1 MMKRFIFVIT
11 TLLVLLC
18 FTIPVSAADFTDTEH
33 WSKNYI
39 NYTVEKGYFAGTSNT
54 TFEPDTVMTRGMF
67 VAVLGRYEQSKGNIN
82 LNDYKLS
89 PFVDIA
95 TEAYYTKAALWAYEN
110 DIVIGINSN
119 TFAPDSP
126 ITREQAATILT
137 RYLDLDEELSL
148 DITTVYKDWKDIS
161 SWAVDG
167 VAAATQHNLFVGYDN
182 KFNPKNGITR
192 AEMAVLIARLDGKT
206 FDLYEVPQEPAE
218 KLTLVGTFSNT
229 FYCPGSCCNGK
240 WAGVTASGAKPTPGT
255 TIAVDPRVIP
265 LGTKVYIEF
274 ENESSKCLNGYY
286 IAQDTGGAIKG
297 YRVDVLVSYHDE
309 AKDYGVGKCKIYIV
323 KE

>member
-39 NYTVEKGYFAGTSNT
+39 NYTVEKGYFAGTSST
-54 TFEPDTVMTRGMF
+54 TFEPAAPMTRGMF

-89 PFVDIA
+89 PFTDIA

-110 DIVIGINSN
+110 NIVKGIDTN
-119 TFAPDSP
+119 TFAPDDF
-126 ITREQAATILT
+126 ITREQAATILS
-137 RYLDLDEELSL
+137 RYLKLDEELSL

-161 SWAVDG
+161 DWAVDG

-182 KFNPKNGITR
+182 KFNPKSNITR
-192 AEMAVLIARLDGKT
+192 AEMTVLMARLDGKT
-206 FDLYEVPQEPAE
+206 FDLYEPPKEE
-218 KLTLVGTFSNT
+218 LIYIGTFSNT
-229 FYCPGSCCNGK
+229 FYCPCYRCNGNSH
-240 WAGVTASGAKPTPGT
+240 GLTASGAPLTPYLSV
-255 TIAVDPRVIP
+255 AVDRNVIP
-265 LGTKVYIEF
+265 LGTKLYIEF
-274 ENESSKCLNGYY
+274 ENKNAQTISGYY
-286 IAQDTGGAIKG
+286 IAHDIGGAIRGNKI
-297 YRVDVLVSYHDE
+297 DVCVNNHSE
-309 AKDYGVGKCKIYIV
+309 AYYYGIGKCKVYIV

>member
-18 FTIPVSAADFTDTEH
+18 FTIPVSAANFTDTEH

-39 NYTVEKGYFAGTSNT
+39 NYTVKKGYFAGTSDT
-54 TFEPDTVMTRGMF
+54 TFEPDAVMTRGMF

-110 DIVIGINSN
+110 NIVIGINSN

-137 RYLDLDEELSL
+137 RYLDLGEELSL
-148 DITTVYKDWKDIS
+148 DVTTVYKDWEDIS

-192 AEMAVLIARLDGKT
+192 AEMAVLMARLDGKT
-206 FDLYEVPQEPAE
+206 FDLYEPPKEE
-218 KLTLVGTFSNT
+218 LVYIGTFSNT
-229 FYCPGSCCNGK
+229 FYCPCYRCNGNSH
-240 WAGVTASGAKPTPGT
+240 GITASGEPLTPYLSV
-255 TIAVDPRVIP
+255 AVDKRVIP
-265 LGTKVYIEF
+265 LGTKLYIEF
-274 ENESSKCLNGYY
+274 ENSTSKSLNGYY
-286 IAQDTGGAIKG
+286 MAHDTGGAVRGNKI
-297 YRVDVLVSYHDE
+297 DVCVGSHSEAYSY
-309 AKDYGVGKCKIYIV
+309 GIGKCKIYIV

>member
-18 FTIPVSAADFTDTEH
+18 FTIPVSAANFTDTEH

-39 NYTVEKGYFAGTSNT
+39 NYTVEKGYFAGTSDT
-54 TFEPDTVMTRGMF
+54 TFEPDAVMTRGMF

-89 PFVDIA
+89 PFIDIA
-95 TEAYYTKAALWAYEN
+95 AEAYYTKAALWAYEN
-110 DIVIGINSN
+110 DIIIGVNSN
-119 TFAPDSP
+119 TFAPDFP

-137 RYLDLDEELSL
+137 RYLNLDEELSL

-192 AEMAVLIARLDGKT
+192 AEMAVLMARLDGKT
-206 FDLYEVPQEPAE
+206 FDLYEPPKEE
-218 KLTLVGTFSNT
+218 LVYIGNFKNT
-229 FYCPGSCCNGK
+229 FYCAGYCCNGK
-240 WAGVTASGAKPTPGT
+240 WAGITATGATPTVGT
-255 TIAVDPRVIP
+255 TIAVDPSVIP
-265 LGTKVYIEF
+265 LGSKVYLEF
-274 ENESSKCLNGYY
+274 QNENSKELNGYY
-286 IAQDTGGAIKG
+286 IAQDTGGGIKG
-297 YRVDVLVSYHDE
+297 YRIDVLVSDHDE
-309 AKDYGVGKCKIYIV
+309 AYKYGVGKCKVYIV